1 MIQLIKYNKPTI
13 NGRIYKKGCFTNLDQ
28 VKNQFFI
35 QKPSLDFKN
44 YITVNL
50 SHVIFVATLRET
62 KYGLYIKD
70 LTFIN
75 TEENLNFLDVF
86 ENQKLGISL
95 SSIGETTG
103 NNHVVSSE
111 IIKAELVINPDHAN
125 ATHDFTFDT
134 GIPRLILEFTPLID
148 YDRYGEKYV
157 SSKPHSFRN
166 IFD

>member
-13 NGRIYKKGCFTNLDQ
+13 NGKIYTKGCFHNI
-28 VKNQFFI
+28 VKVKKQFFI
-35 QKPSLDFKN
+35 QKPSFGNTD
-44 YITVNL
+44 YCVDL
-50 SHVIFVATLRET
+50 SNIIFVCTLRET

-75 TEENLNFLDVF
+75 TEDNLNFLNLF
-86 ENQKLGISL
+86 ENQKLGIAL
-95 SSIGETTG
+95 SSIGNIVE
-103 NNHVVSSE
+103 NNQVVSSE
-111 IIKAELVINPDHAN
+111 IIKAVLVINPDHAN